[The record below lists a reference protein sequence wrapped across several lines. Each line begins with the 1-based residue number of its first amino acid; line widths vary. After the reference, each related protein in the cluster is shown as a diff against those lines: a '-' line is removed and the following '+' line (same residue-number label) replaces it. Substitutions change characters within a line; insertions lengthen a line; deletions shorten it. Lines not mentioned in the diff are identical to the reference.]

1 MIYMRANVD
10 KEECIGC
17 GLCPD
22 ICPEIFSMEDD
33 GLAVA
38 KDIEIPED
46 VLESAQEAED
56 SCPSDAIT
64 VE

>member
-1 MIYMRANVD
+1 MKASVD
-10 KEECIGC
+10 KDTCIGC
-17 GLCPD
+17 GLCPE
-22 ICPEIFSMEDD
+22 ISPEIFSMEDD

-46 VLESAQEAED
+46 LLDSAKEAED
-56 SCPSDAIT
+56 SCPVGAII

>member
-1 MIYMRANVD
+1 MKGNVD
-10 KEECIGC
+10 KDACIGC
-17 GLCPD
+17 GLCPE

-38 KDIEIPED
+38 KDIQIPDD

>member
-1 MIYMRANVD
+1 MKAYVD
-10 KEECIGC
+10 KDTCIGC
-17 GLCPD
+17 GLCPE

-38 KDIEIPED
+38 KDIEIPD
-46 VLESAQEAED
+46 DILESARDAEE
-56 SCPSDAIT
+56 SCPVDAIT